1 MTTNE
6 LYAYYTDKNEA
17 MEIFGDPEEL
27 YKEIALEYGIQD
39 VLRKAKEYDRT
50 QKEQFADLCYEC
62 FGKGF
67 KKSIEVSHYIVDNKL
82 GNKYDLISGEL
93 TIKNTQRQWVL
104 NGGISPKCYA
114 RLCEVLG
121 LTDQNTYSKATKFES
136 YRELKRK
143 QAGYRA
149 AELALGA

>member
-17 MEIFGDPEEL
+17 MEIFGNPEEM
-27 YKEIALEYGIQD
+27 YEKMALEYGIQD

-50 QKEQFADLCYEC
+50 QKKQFADLCHEC

-67 KKSIEVSHYIVDNKL
+67 KKSVEVSHYIVDNKL
-82 GNKYDLISGEL
+82 GHKYDLISGIL
-93 TIKNTQRQWVL
+93 TFNNKNVL
-104 NGGISPKCYA
+104 DGGFSPACYA

-121 LTDQNTYSKATKFES
+121 LEDKRTHAKPTKFES
-136 YRELKRK
+136 YRELQRK

-149 AELALGA
+149 TDLALGA